1 MVWSRTGI
9 VVLTGALTS
18 WPRWPHVPIR
28 TCWPTRNDCSSTSWN
43 VCSLV
48 TSKTTMSRGS
58 SCTYR
63 RAVHDEVHGNV
74 RRYNGGRCQGEAYK
88 SLPAAAYGDEV
99 GGRRVE
105 SVPSGIYPPKE
116 GVTVVVSAAHS

>member
-48 TSKTTMSRGS
+48 TSKTTTSRCS
-58 SCTYR
+58 SCTCR
-63 RAVHDEVHGNV
+63 RSVRDEF
-74 RRYNGGRCQGEAYK
+74 GGVLGVGAWAEAYK
-88 SLPAAAYGDEV
+88 SLPAAAYGDEWEAGGVDQSRGAATPRQEAGPGV
-99 GGRRVE
+99 GA
-105 SVPSGIYPPKE
+105 PP
-116 GVTVVVSAAHS
+116 